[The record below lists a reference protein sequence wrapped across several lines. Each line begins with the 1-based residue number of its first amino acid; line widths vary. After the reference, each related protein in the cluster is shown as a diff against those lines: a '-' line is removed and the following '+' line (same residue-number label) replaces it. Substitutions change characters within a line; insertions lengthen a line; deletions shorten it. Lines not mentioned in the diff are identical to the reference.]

1 MALTPSAAGTPR
13 PDWRSGESALLAIL
27 VAITLLLAVAPVL
40 RLLIE
45 SAFPTAGG
53 GPAVAVLK
61 QAATW
66 NATRRTLEVTI
77 GGTLLAAVVGTI
89 MALLAALTDIRA
101 RPALVFGFVLPL
113 MIPPQVTA
121 IAWLQVFGPSSP
133 LLKMLDMA
141 PPIGSRN
148 PLYSRDGIILLLGI
162 HYAPL
167 VFLTLRAGL
176 RRLPRDFVEAAL
188 ATGASPL
195 RVVATIVVP
204 IMIPALIAGVML
216 TLVSCVGN
224 FGIPALLGIPGG
236 YTVLTTLIYQRLAGL
251 GPRVLAD
258 VATLSVL
265 IGVVVFVGIWAQ
277 AWLLRRGDSRISGTS
292 AEAPRFELGRWR
304 LPAEILAWA
313 LVLFTFVLPML
324 ALTLT
329 SLVPAYGV
337 KLTAANATLEN
348 YRFVI
353 FDHGPTRRAFVNSF
367 LLSAGAALLLIAL
380 SLPLGHFIARR
391 GGRLL
396 GGLAFTA
403 ELPYA
408 LPGVVLAI
416 ACILLFLKPL
426 PLLGFS
432 LYNTVWIILVAYLM
446 RFLILVLRPVVAAF
460 QQLDRSYE
468 EAAQMAGA
476 RFAFRQR
483 TVSLPM
489 VAPAAAAGALIVF
502 LTAFNE
508 LTVSAL
514 LWSSGA
520 ETLGVAVFSL
530 EQGGESTY
538 AAALSALS
546 VVATIAIM
554 ALGAAIG
561 RRMPQGVVP
570 WRD

>member
-1 MALTPSAAGTPR
+1 MGDTASGPQRAA
-13 PDWRSGESALLAIL
+13 WRDPESTLLAIL
-27 VAITLLLAVAPVL
+27 VVVTLLLAVAPVV
-40 RLLIE
+40 RLILE

-53 GPAVAVLK
+53 GPALAVLS
-61 QAATW
+61 QSATW
-66 NATRRTLEVTI
+66 TAARRTLEVTL
-77 GGTLLAAVVGTI
+77 GGTLLAAVVGCV

-121 IAWLQVFGPSSP
+121 IAWLQVFGPASP

-141 PPIGSRN
+141 PPIGTRN

-195 RVVATIVVP
+195 RVVATVIVP

-265 IGVVVFVGIWAQ
+265 IGVVVFAGIWVQ
-277 AWLLRRGDSRISGTS
+277 AWLLRRGDYRIAGTS
-292 AEAPRFELGRWR
+292 GEPPRFELGRWR
-304 LPAEILAWA
+304 LPAEALAWF
-313 LVLFTFVLPML
+313 LVLFTFALPML
-324 ALTLT
+324 AMVLT

-348 YRFVI
+348 YRFVV

-367 LLSAGAALLLIAL
+367 LLSAGAGAVLIAIA
-380 SLPLGHFIARR
+380 LPLGHFIARR

-396 GGLAFTA
+396 GGLAFAA

-426 PLLGFS
+426 PLLGVG
-432 LYNTVWIILVAYLM
+432 LYNTVWIIFVAYLM

-468 EAAQMAGA
+468 EAAQMSGA

-520 ETLGVAVFSL
+520 ETLGVAVFGL

-546 VVATIAIM
+546 VAVTIAIM
-554 ALGAAIG
+554 ALASLAG

>member
-1 MALTPSAAGTPR
+1 MGAAQGR
-13 PDWRSGESALLAIL
+13 GREDWLLAAL
-27 VAITLLLAVAPVL
+27 VAVTAVLAVAPVL
-40 RLLIE
+40 RLLLE
-45 SAFPTAGG
+45 SAFPSAGG
-53 GPAVAVLK
+53 GPAVAVLS
-61 QAATW
+61 QPATW
-66 NATRRTLEVTI
+66 NAARRTLETTL
-77 GGTLLAAVVGTI
+77 GGTLLAAAIGCV
-89 MALLAALTDIRA
+89 MALLAALTDVRA
-101 RPALVFGFVLPL
+101 RPLLVFGFVLPL

-121 IAWLQVFGPSSP
+121 IAWLQVFGPASP
-133 LLKMLDMA
+133 LLKMLDLA
-141 PPIGSRN
+141 PPLGSRN
-148 PLYSRDGIILLLGI
+148 PLYSGEGIVLLLGV

-195 RVVATIVVP
+195 RVVATIIVP
-204 IMIPALIAGVML
+204 IMMPSLVAGVML
-216 TLVSCVGN
+216 TMVSCVGN

-251 GPRVLAD
+251 GPRVLSD

-265 IGVVVFVGIWAQ
+265 IGLIVLVGIWLQ
-277 AWLLRRGDSRISGTS
+277 ARLLARADYRIAGTS
-292 AEAPRFELGRWR
+292 ADPPRFELGRWR
-304 LPAEILAWA
+304 PAAEALAWG

-324 ALTLT
+324 AMALT

-353 FDHGPTRRAFVNSF
+353 FDHGPTQRAFVNSF
-367 LLSAGAALLLIAL
+367 LLSAGAALAL
-380 SLPLGHFIARR
+380 VAPSLPLGWFMARR

-396 GGLAFTA
+396 GALAFAA

-426 PLLGFS
+426 PLIGLG

-446 RFLILVLRPVVAAF
+446 RFLILVLRPVVGAY

-483 TVSLPM
+483 TIALPM

-530 EQGGESTY
+530 EQGGDSTY
-538 AAALSALS
+538 AAALAGLS
-546 VVATIAIM
+546 VVVTIAIM
-554 ALGAAIG
+554 AATSLAG
-561 RRMPQGVVP
+561 RRMPKGVVP

>member
-1 MALTPSAAGTPR
+1 MGAAQGR
-13 PDWRSGESALLAIL
+13 GREDWLLAAL
-27 VAITLLLAVAPVL
+27 VAVTAVLAVAPVL
-40 RLLIE
+40 RLLLE
-45 SAFPTAGG
+45 SAFPSAGG
-53 GPAVAVLK
+53 GPAVAVLS
-61 QAATW
+61 QPATW
-66 NATRRTLEVTI
+66 NAARRTLETTL
-77 GGTLLAAVVGTI
+77 GGTLLAADIGCV
-89 MALLAALTDIRA
+89 MALLAALTDVRA
-101 RPALVFGFVLPL
+101 RPLLVFGFVLPL

-121 IAWLQVFGPSSP
+121 IAWLQVFGPASP
-133 LLKMLDMA
+133 LLKMLDLA
-141 PPIGSRN
+141 PPLGSRN
-148 PLYSRDGIILLLGI
+148 PLYSGEGIVLLLGV

-195 RVVATIVVP
+195 RVVATIIVP
-204 IMIPALIAGVML
+204 IMMPSLVAGVML
-216 TLVSCVGN
+216 TMVSCVGN

-251 GPRVLAD
+251 GPRVLSD

-265 IGVVVFVGIWAQ
+265 IGLIVLVGIWLQ
-277 AWLLRRGDSRISGTS
+277 ARLLARADYRIAGTS
-292 AEAPRFELGRWR
+292 ADPPRFELGRWR
-304 LPAEILAWA
+304 PAAEALAWG

-324 ALTLT
+324 AMALT

-353 FDHGPTRRAFVNSF
+353 FDHGPTQRAFVNSF
-367 LLSAGAALLLIAL
+367 LLSAGAALALVAL
-380 SLPLGHFIARR
+380 SLPLGWFMARR

-396 GGLAFTA
+396 GALAFAA

-426 PLLGFS
+426 PLIGLG

-446 RFLILVLRPVVAAF
+446 RFLILVLRPVVGAY

-483 TVSLPM
+483 TIALPM

-530 EQGGESTY
+530 EQGGDSTY
-538 AAALSALS
+538 AAALAGLS
-546 VVATIAIM
+546 VVVTIAIM
-554 ALGAAIG
+554 AATSLAG
-561 RRMPQGVVP
+561 RRMPKGVVP

>member
-1 MALTPSAAGTPR
+1 MGAAQGR
-13 PDWRSGESALLAIL
+13 GREDWLLAAL
-27 VAITLLLAVAPVL
+27 VAVTAVLAVAPVL
-40 RLLIE
+40 RLLLE
-45 SAFPTAGG
+45 SAFPSAGG
-53 GPAVAVLK
+53 GPAVAVLS

-66 NATRRTLEVTI
+66 NAARRTLETTL
-77 GGTLLAAVVGTI
+77 GGTLLAAVIGCV
-89 MALLAALTDIRA
+89 MALLAALTDVRA
-101 RPALVFGFVLPL
+101 RPLLVFGFVLPL

-121 IAWLQVFGPSSP
+121 IAWLQVFGPASP
-133 LLKMLDMA
+133 LLKMLDLA
-141 PPIGSRN
+141 PPLGSRN
-148 PLYSRDGIILLLGI
+148 PLYSGEGIVLLLGV

-195 RVVATIVVP
+195 RVVATIIVP
-204 IMIPALIAGVML
+204 IMMPSLVAGVML
-216 TLVSCVGN
+216 TMVSCVGN

-251 GPRVLAD
+251 GPRVLSD

-265 IGVVVFVGIWAQ
+265 IGLIVLVGIWLQ
-277 AWLLRRGDSRISGTS
+277 ARLLARADYRIAGTS
-292 AEAPRFELGRWR
+292 ADPPRFELGRWR
-304 LPAEILAWA
+304 PAAEALAWG

-324 ALTLT
+324 AMALT

-353 FDHGPTRRAFVNSF
+353 FDHGPTQRAFVNSF
-367 LLSAGAALLLIAL
+367 LLSAGAALALVAL
-380 SLPLGHFIARR
+380 SLPLGWFMARR

-396 GGLAFTA
+396 GALAFAA

-426 PLLGFS
+426 PLIGLG

-446 RFLILVLRPVVAAF
+446 RFLILVLRPVVGAY

-483 TVSLPM
+483 TIALPM

-530 EQGGESTY
+530 EQGGDSTY
-538 AAALSALS
+538 AAALAGLS
-546 VVATIAIM
+546 VVVTIAIM
-554 ALGAAIG
+554 AATSLAG
-561 RRMPQGVVP
+561 RRMPKGVVP

>member
-1 MALTPSAAGTPR
+1 MGAAQGR
-13 PDWRSGESALLAIL
+13 GREDWLLAAL
-27 VAITLLLAVAPVL
+27 VAVTAVLAVAPVL
-40 RLLIE
+40 RLLLE
-45 SAFPTAGG
+45 SAFPSAGG
-53 GPAVAVLK
+53 GPAVAVLS
-61 QAATW
+61 QPATW
-66 NATRRTLEVTI
+66 NAARRTLETTL
-77 GGTLLAAVVGTI
+77 GGTLLAAAIGCV
-89 MALLAALTDIRA
+89 MALLAALTDVRA
-101 RPALVFGFVLPL
+101 RPLLVFGFVLPL

-121 IAWLQVFGPSSP
+121 IAWLQVFGPASP
-133 LLKMLDMA
+133 LLKMLDLA
-141 PPIGSRN
+141 PPLGSRN
-148 PLYSRDGIILLLGI
+148 PLYSGEGIVLLLGV

-195 RVVATIVVP
+195 RVVATIIVP
-204 IMIPALIAGVML
+204 IMMPSLVAGVML
-216 TLVSCVGN
+216 TMVSCVGN

-251 GPRVLAD
+251 GPRVLSD

-265 IGVVVFVGIWAQ
+265 IGLIVLVGIWLQ
-277 AWLLRRGDSRISGTS
+277 ARLLARADYRIAGTS
-292 AEAPRFELGRWR
+292 ADPPRFELGRWR
-304 LPAEILAWA
+304 PAAEALAWG

-324 ALTLT
+324 AMALT

-353 FDHGPTRRAFVNSF
+353 FDHGPTQRAFVNSF
-367 LLSAGAALLLIAL
+367 LLSAGAALALVAL
-380 SLPLGHFIARR
+380 SLPLGWFMARR

-396 GGLAFTA
+396 GALAFAA

-426 PLLGFS
+426 PLIGLG

-446 RFLILVLRPVVAAF
+446 RFLILVLRPVVGAY
-460 QQLDRSYE
+460 QQLDLSYE

-483 TVSLPM
+483 TIALPM

-530 EQGGESTY
+530 EQGGDSTY
-538 AAALSALS
+538 AAALAGLS
-546 VVATIAIM
+546 VVVTIAIM
-554 ALGAAIG
+554 AATSLAG
-561 RRMPQGVVP
+561 RRMPKGVVP

>member
-1 MALTPSAAGTPR
+1 MGAAQGR
-13 PDWRSGESALLAIL
+13 GREDWLLAAL
-27 VAITLLLAVAPVL
+27 VAVTAVLAVAPVL
-40 RLLIE
+40 RLLLE
-45 SAFPTAGG
+45 SAFPSAGG
-53 GPAVAVLK
+53 GPAVAVLS

-66 NATRRTLEVTI
+66 NAARRTLETTL
-77 GGTLLAAVVGTI
+77 GGTLLAAVIGCV
-89 MALLAALTDIRA
+89 MALLAALTDVRA
-101 RPALVFGFVLPL
+101 RPLLVFGFVLPL

-121 IAWLQVFGPSSP
+121 IAWLQVFGPASP
-133 LLKMLDMA
+133 LLKMLDLA
-141 PPIGSRN
+141 PPLGSRN
-148 PLYSRDGIILLLGI
+148 PLYSGEGIVLLLGV

-204 IMIPALIAGVML
+204 IMMPSLVAGVML
-216 TLVSCVGN
+216 TMVSCVGN

-251 GPRVLAD
+251 GPRVLSD

-265 IGVVVFVGIWAQ
+265 IGLIVLVGIWLQ
-277 AWLLRRGDSRISGTS
+277 ARLLARADYRIAGTS
-292 AEAPRFELGRWR
+292 ADPPRFELGRWR
-304 LPAEILAWA
+304 PAAEALAWG

-324 ALTLT
+324 AMALT

-348 YRFVI
+348 YRFVM

-367 LLSAGAALLLIAL
+367 LLSAGAALALVAL
-380 SLPLGHFIARR
+380 SLPLGWFMARR

-396 GGLAFTA
+396 GALAFAA

-426 PLLGFS
+426 PLLGFG
-432 LYNTVWIILVAYLM
+432 LYNTIWIILVAYLM
-446 RFLILVLRPVVAAF
+446 RFLILVLRPVVGAY

-483 TVSLPM
+483 TIALPM

-530 EQGGESTY
+530 EQGGDSTY
-538 AAALSALS
+538 AAALAGLS
-546 VVATIAIM
+546 VVVTIAIM
-554 ALGAAIG
+554 AATSLAG
-561 RRMPQGVVP
+561 RRMPKGVVP

>member
-1 MALTPSAAGTPR
+1 
-13 PDWRSGESALLAIL
+13 
-27 VAITLLLAVAPVL
+27 
-40 RLLIE
+40 
-45 SAFPTAGG
+45 
-53 GPAVAVLK
+53 
-61 QAATW
+61 
-66 NATRRTLEVTI
+66 
-77 GGTLLAAVVGTI
+77 
-89 MALLAALTDIRA
+89 
-101 RPALVFGFVLPL
+101 
-113 MIPPQVTA
+113 
-121 IAWLQVFGPSSP
+121 
-133 LLKMLDMA
+133 
-141 PPIGSRN
+141 
-148 PLYSRDGIILLLGI
+148 
-162 HYAPL
+162 
-167 VFLTLRAGL
+167 
-176 RRLPRDFVEAAL
+176 
-188 ATGASPL
+188 
-195 RVVATIVVP
+195 
-204 IMIPALIAGVML
+204 
-216 TLVSCVGN
+216 
-224 FGIPALLGIPGG
+224 
-236 YTVLTTLIYQRLAGL
+236 VLTTLIYQRLAGL
-251 GPRVLAD
+251 GPRVLSD

-265 IGVVVFVGIWAQ
+265 IGLIVLVGIWLQ
-277 AWLLRRGDSRISGTS
+277 ARLLARADYRIAGTS
-292 AEAPRFELGRWR
+292 ADPPRFELGRWR
-304 LPAEILAWA
+304 PAAEALAWG

-324 ALTLT
+324 AMVLT

-348 YRFVI
+348 YRFVM

-367 LLSAGAALLLIAL
+367 LLSAGAALALVAL
-380 SLPLGHFIARR
+380 SLPLGWFMARR

-396 GGLAFTA
+396 GALAFA
-403 ELPYA
+403 SELPYA

-446 RFLILVLRPVVAAF
+446 RFLILVLRPVVGAY

-483 TVSLPM
+483 TIALPM

-530 EQGGESTY
+530 EQGGDSTY
-538 AAALSALS
+538 AAALAGLS
-546 VVATIAIM
+546 VVVTIAIM
-554 ALGAAIG
+554 AATSLAG
-561 RRMPQGVVP
+561 RRMPKGVVP